1 MVGKRHSVPACVQ
14 TLESRCLFSVAVPT
28 LTGTPFTGTIG
39 VGSAAGDITIVVA
52 RESRTGRIS
61 GTFTEISNG
70 SENVRSF
77 SGAVNSHGR
86 LVLHIRRQVV
96 SVRPRFVINPQTLT
110 GNVSA
115 DGNTMTGTSNA
126 GGFHTTFMAT
136 RTP

>member
-1 MVGKRHSVPACVQ
+1 MAGKRHSVPACVQ
-14 TLESRCLFSVAVPT
+14 TLESRRLCSAAVPT

-39 VGSAAGDITIVVA
+39 AGTAADITIVVA
-52 RESRTGRIS
+52 QESRTGRIS
-61 GTFTEISNG
+61 GTFTETSGGNV
-70 SENVRSF
+70 NVRSF

-96 SVRPRFVINPQTLT
+96 SVSPRFVIKPQTLT
-110 GNVSA
+110 GTVSA

-126 GGFHTTFMAT
+126 GGFRTTFMAT